1 MNRLTYYSPLVLG
14 AALMFVMHE
23 TIAAGLPAESL
34 SLKWLWVTL
43 AAVCVGAAV
52 QMMMVGAQGAF
63 AQVLPVPGGRSIRG
77 RGAVVGGMLIIA
89 WLVLAAAAA
98 LLYSEGARIATWT
111 TAILSG
117 ASGVGALLAYIW
129 CWPLA
134 VDDFGADASA

>member
-1 MNRLTYYSPLVLG
+1 
-14 AALMFVMHE
+14 
-23 TIAAGLPAESL
+23 
-34 SLKWLWVTL
+34 
-43 AAVCVGAAV
+43 
-52 QMMMVGAQGAF
+52 
-63 AQVLPVPGGRSIRG
+63 
-77 RGAVVGGMLIIA
+77 LIIA